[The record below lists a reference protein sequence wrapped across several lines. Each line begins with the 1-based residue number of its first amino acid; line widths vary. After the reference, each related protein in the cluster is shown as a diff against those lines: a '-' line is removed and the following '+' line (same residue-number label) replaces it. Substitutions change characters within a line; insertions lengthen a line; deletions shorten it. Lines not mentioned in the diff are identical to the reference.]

1 MRRGAVRIQFDA
13 GAAVAAPESGVHLGA
28 GQSGPISVRLF
39 RPSGTRITLASD
51 LSPAQLIAVRTA
63 ASGTA
68 VHVVTARP
76 QVWEPLLRHGPDAQ
90 IVAPGS
96 PLPPYSGPTL
106 LIDDRPTQARGT
118 PEVRAWHCRLE
129 VRTHWTPEELPA
141 FAHADVVVF
150 GAVPRDRAG
159 LVVSTFGLPAP
170 TAGQLATLAPGYFAL
185 LRRGHLEYVS
195 LDPTSAEAQVLA
207 RAG

>member
-1 MRRGAVRIQFDA
+1 MRRGAVRIEFDP
-13 GAAVAAPESGVHLGA
+13 GAAVAAPPSGVHLGA
-28 GQSGPISVRLF
+28 GRSGPISVRLF

-63 ASGTA
+63 SSGTA

-76 QVWEPLLRHGPDAQ
+76 QVWEPLLRHGPEAH
-90 IVAPGS
+90 IVGPGN

-106 LIDDRPTQARGT
+106 LIDDRPTLTRGA

-129 VRTHWTPEELPA
+129 VRTQWLPEELPA
-141 FAHADVVVF
+141 FAHADVVIF
-150 GAVPRDRAG
+150 GAVPRDHAG
-159 LVVSTFGLPAP
+159 LVASTFGLPAT

-185 LRRGHLEYVS
+185 LRRGRLEYVS